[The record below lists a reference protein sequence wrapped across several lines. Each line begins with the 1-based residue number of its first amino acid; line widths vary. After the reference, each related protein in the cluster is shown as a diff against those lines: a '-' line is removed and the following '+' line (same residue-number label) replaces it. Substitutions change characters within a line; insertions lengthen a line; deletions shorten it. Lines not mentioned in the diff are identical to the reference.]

1 MDTTRK
7 TLAVILSLAML
18 APVTSCG
25 SKKEPAV
32 KPLSS
37 KGGYVE
43 KSLRNSDTGLNQ
55 YASEFTTIGEKTG
68 VFVPSPPELMYISK
82 DGTRVFFSEDEHI
95 DQNNNDDIYN
105 VIAASEKGFLLNKVD
120 GTYVINPDGKSSK
133 VEGIEFY
140 VFNAEFTENGRLF
153 AESRVHLYEIDVNTG
168 AAKKLGD
175 INGDNVYF
183 FDIIGDKIIYGDGDG
198 THIYDI
204 EKECETEV
212 PEVLAELLDKYNS
225 SEIGNVL
232 DICEGND
239 DDIYIA
245 CADGVYHYS
254 WGGNYVEQ
262 IIDGLVSRFG
272 DPSET
277 LGSIYYSDD
286 GVIYAVFDSGMYS
299 YTYDP
304 ELENAVTS
312 ELKVY
317 SLEKNDSISQIVSS
331 FAANNRNVKVDY
343 QVGMKDG
350 ITYSDAVKAL
360 TTQIMSGNAPDVIV
374 LDGLDNENLI
384 EKNMLMD
391 LSECEDKWL
400 PEGGIIEN
408 VAKWNTKD
416 DKLYSVACKFRIPV
430 IGAEK
435 KELDNIKSFADA
447 ADLCEKYRK
456 NDDPK
461 YTIMDFL
468 EETDPI
474 RMGLMYEGN
483 KLLSGTPDKAAFEK
497 FYESCEKLYNND
509 KSEDEMAYATI
520 VDSEDADPISEYF
533 FGTRFMCTKTSKDC
547 IALGAMN
554 GFEKDLNIVLSMR
567 KSKSGIDADYRY
579 GMENDKSFV
588 PNCNIAVSGACKNKE
603 EAFRFIASALG
614 EKSQEISHSDGFP
627 VNKAA
632 LEWFYEKNDNKDNDY
647 MVMRSS
653 LDSDDPNVGDEYEI
667 KWISDE
673 EAEEFNDYIQTLNEP
688 VFIKYSVRDIIET
701 AGKKCIEGAVT
712 AEQAAEDTVKQLELR
727 MKE

>member
-1 MDTTRK
+1 MNTLK
-7 TLAVILSLAML
+7 KALAVILSLAML
-18 APVTSCG
+18 APLTSCG
-25 SKKEPAV
+25 SKKEPSV

-43 KSLRNSDTGLNQ
+43 KSLLKSDTGLNQ
-55 YASEFTTIGEKTG
+55 FASEFTTIGEKTG
-68 VFVPSPPELMYISK
+68 VFIPCPVELMYISK
-82 DGTRVFFSEDEHI
+82 DGTRVFFSEDERI
-95 DQNNNDDIYN
+95 EQDSEYDIYD
-105 VIAASEKGFLLNKVD
+105 VRAASDNGYLVNKAD
-120 GTYVINPDGKSSK
+120 GYYVINADGKSNK
-133 VEGIEFY
+133 VEGVEFY
-140 VFNAEFTENGRLF
+140 IFNAEFTESGRLF
-153 AESRVHLYEIDVNTG
+153 GESREHLYEIDINTG
-168 AAKKLGD
+168 TAKKLGD
-175 INGDNVYF
+175 INGHNVYF
-183 FDIIGDKIIYGDGDG
+183 FDIIGNKIIYGDSEGS
-198 THIYDI
+198 HIYDT

-225 SEIGNVL
+225 DKIGNVL

-239 DDIYIA
+239 NDIYIA

-254 WGGNYVEQ
+254 WDGNCAEQ

-277 LGSIYYSDD
+277 LGSIYYSDE
-286 GVIYAVFDSGMYS
+286 GVIYAVFESGMYS

-343 QVGMKDG
+343 QIGMNNG
-350 ITYSDAVKAL
+350 MTYSDAMKAL
-360 TTQIMSGNAPDVIV
+360 TTQIMSGNAPDIIV
-374 LDGLDNENLI
+374 LDGLDNDNLI

-391 LSECEDKWL
+391 LSEYEDKWL

-408 VAKWNTKD
+408 VAKWNIKD

-430 IGAEK
+430 VGAEK

-456 NDDPK
+456 KDDPK
-461 YTIMDFL
+461 YTILDFL
-468 EETDPI
+468 EITDPI

-483 KLLSGTPDKAAFEK
+483 KLLSSTPDKAAFEK

-509 KSEDEMAYATI
+509 KSKDEMSWSTI
-520 VDSEDADPISEYF
+520 VDSEDADSTSEYF

-547 IALGAMN
+547 IALGAFN
-554 GFEKDLNIVLSMR
+554 SFEKDLNTVLSMR
-567 KSKSGIDADYRY
+567 KSKCGIDADYRY
-579 GMENDKSFV
+579 GMDNDRSFV
-588 PNCNIAVSGACKNKE
+588 PNCNIAVSEACKNKE
-603 EAFRFIASALG
+603 EALRFIASALG

-627 VNKAA
+627 VNKEA

-647 MVMRSS
+647 TVMRSS
-653 LDSDDPNVGDEYEI
+653 LDSDDPNIGDEYEI
-667 KWISDE
+667 NWISDE
-673 EAEEFNDYIQTLNEP
+673 EAEEFNDYIQTLSEP

-701 AGKKCIEGAVT
+701 AGKKCIDGAVT